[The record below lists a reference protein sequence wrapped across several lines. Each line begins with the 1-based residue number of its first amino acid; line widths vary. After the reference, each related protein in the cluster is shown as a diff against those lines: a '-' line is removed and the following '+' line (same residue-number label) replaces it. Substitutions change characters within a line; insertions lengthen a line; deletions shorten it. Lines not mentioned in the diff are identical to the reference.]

1 MSASNT
7 PCRWSAATRKPWRCR
22 ARHRRATDDD
32 DETEQ
37 REVLVLGTT
46 ENNGGEADVKSQYKD
61 RNDVAG
67 ESSRHSDRATRSAS
81 LEIGALLRRG
91 WIRAVLA
98 ATVMVALAPVAHAQ
112 QSIAFANPVHAST
125 VTVILGKTQDVRT
138 DAGLTDITVGDPD
151 IADVSPLTDHS
162 LSILGKKIGTTRV
175 TVYNADKKP
184 IGIFDIEVT
193 YDTSRLSSEIS
204 QFTGGGIRVS
214 SINGRIMLSGM
225 SPDAA
230 TLDKAVEIARQFG
243 PDPINTVQVMQ
254 PQQIMLEVRFIEVDR
269 NASRDLG
276 VQWNAFG
283 NSVLANT
290 GSGLPAS
297 QLPITTP
304 GGSFQQPG
312 TAVGGANVLA
322 NQLPISP
329 VVAGGVLSA
338 ATPFGFL
345 IGQLSNKLQI
355 EVNALEVQGAAR
367 LLAEPDLVTLSGETA
382 SFLAGGQIPVPEV
395 GATGTPSFG
404 FQPYGVGL
412 SFTPTVLRNGVIN
425 LVVKPEVSEIDHT
438 NAVTV
443 AGTTV
448 PALTTRKASTTLEL
462 HDGQSFMLGGL
473 LQSDGT
479 NNLNQLPWAGNLPV
493 IGALFRSTDYQKNET
508 DLVILV
514 TPHIVRPLTPTDP
527 IHTPLDGSL
536 PPNDVDLFLMGETEV
551 SPELARLAAGAATRP
566 YVGHILD
573 LPKNGDAYVSAKD

>member
-1 MSASNT
+1 VS
-7 PCRWSAATRKPWRCR
+7 
-22 ARHRRATDDD
+22 
-32 DETEQ
+32 
-37 REVLVLGTT
+37 
-46 ENNGGEADVKSQYKD
+46 
-61 RNDVAG
+61 
-67 ESSRHSDRATRSAS
+67 
-81 LEIGALLRRG
+81 
-91 WIRAVLA
+91 
-98 ATVMVALAPVAHAQ
+98 
-112 QSIAFANPVHAST
+112 
-125 VTVILGKTQDVRT
+125 VILGKTQDVRT
-138 DAGLTDITVGDPD
+138 DQGLADITVGDPD

-162 LSILGKKIGTTRV
+162 LSILGKRIGTTRV

-193 YDTSRLSSEIS
+193 YDTSRLAIELA
-204 QFTGGGIRVS
+204 QFTGGGIKVS
-214 SINGRIMLSGM
+214 SINGRIMLSGTA
-225 SPDAA
+225 PDAV
-230 TLDKAVEIARQFG
+230 TLDKAVQIARQFG
-243 PDPINTVQVMQ
+243 PDPINTVQVAQ
-254 PQQIMLEVRFIEVDR
+254 AQQIMLEVRFIEVDR

-283 NSVLANT
+283 NGVLANT

-297 QLPITTP
+297 QLPITQP
-304 GGSFQQPG
+304 GGTFQQPR
-312 TAVGGANVLA
+312 TAVGGPNVLA
-322 NQLPISP
+322 NALPISP
-329 VVAGGVLSA
+329 VVAAGVLSG

-355 EVNALEVQGAAR
+355 EVNALEVRGGAR

-479 NNLNQLPWAGNLPV
+479 NNINQLPWAGDLPV

-514 TPHIVRPLTPTDP
+514 TPHIVKPMTPTDP

-551 SPELARLAAGAATRP
+551 NPELARLAAGAATRP
-566 YVGHILD
+566 YVGHVLD
-573 LPKNGDAYVSAKD
+573 LPRNGDAYVSAKD

>member
-1 MSASNT
+1 MT
-7 PCRWSAATRKPWRCR
+7 D
-22 ARHRRATDDD
+22 ATDVD
-32 DETEQ
+32 DEAEQ
-37 REVLVLGTT
+37 REVFGLGKS
-46 ENNGGEADVKSQYKD
+46 NGGEADVKSQYKD
-61 RNDVAG
+61 QVYVPG
-67 ESSRHSDRATRSAS
+67 ESPRHSDKRLADRNTKPAGIK
-81 LEIGALLRRG
+81 IGALIRRG
-91 WIRAVLA
+91 WIRALLA
-98 ATVMVALAPVAHAQ
+98 GAIMVTLAPLAHAQ
-112 QSIAFANPVHAST
+112 QSIAFVNAVHTTT

-138 DAGLTDITVGDPD
+138 DQNLTDITVGDPD
-151 IADVSPLTDHS
+151 IADVNPLTDHS

-175 TVYNADKKP
+175 TAYDADKKP
-184 IGIFDIEVT
+184 VGIFDIEVT
-193 YDTSRLSSEIS
+193 YDTSRLSTEIA

-214 SINGRIMLSGM
+214 SINGRIMLSG
-225 SPDAA
+225 SAPDAA

-276 VQWNAFG
+276 VQWNVFG
-283 NSVLANT
+283 NSVLANV
-290 GSGLPAS
+290 GSGLPAN
-297 QLPITTP
+297 QLPITQP
-304 GGSFQQPG
+304 NGAFQQGAAAGPGFGGPSLLPPG
-312 TAVGGANVLA
+312 TTGTPL
-322 NQLPISP
+322 SP
-329 VVAGGVLSA
+329 VTAAGVLSGA
-338 ATPFGFL
+338 SPFGFL
-345 IGQLSNKLQI
+345 IGQLSNRVQVA
-355 EVNALEVQGAAR
+355 VNALEVQGGAR

-425 LVVKPEVSEIDHT
+425 LVVKPEVSEIDHA

-448 PALTTRKASTTLEL
+448 PALTVRKASTTLEL

-473 LQSDGT
+473 LQTDGN
-479 NNLNQLPWAGNLPV
+479 NNLDQLPWLGDVPV
-493 IGALFRSTDYQKNET
+493 LGALFRSTDYQKNET

-514 TPHIVRPLTPTDP
+514 TPHIVRPMTPTDP

-536 PPNDVDLFLMGETEV
+536 PPNDVDLFLMGETEIN
-551 SPELARLAAGAATRP
+551 PELARLAAGALTRP

>member
-1 MSASNT
+1 
-7 PCRWSAATRKPWRCR
+7 
-22 ARHRRATDDD
+22 
-32 DETEQ
+32 
-37 REVLVLGTT
+37 LGTT
-46 ENNGGEADVKSQYKD
+46 DNNGGEADVKSQYKD
-61 RNDVAG
+61 RNCVPG
-67 ESSRHSDRATRSAS
+67 ESPRHSDRATRSAR
-81 LEIGALLRRG
+81 LKIGALLRRG

-98 ATVMVALAPVAHAQ
+98 ATVMVALAPLAHAQ
-112 QSIAFANPVHAST
+112 QSVAFTSPVHSAT
-125 VTVILGKTQDVRT
+125 VSVILGKTQDVRT

-243 PDPINTVQVMQ
+243 PDPINTVQVML
-254 PQQIMLEVRFIEVDR
+254 PQQIELEVRFIEVDR

-276 VQWNAFG
+276 VQWNVFG
-283 NSVLANT
+283 NSLLANT
-290 GSGLPAS
+290 GSGLPAY
-297 QLPITTP
+297 QLPITQP
-304 GGSFQQPG
+304 NGSFQQLSAAGAGVGGPSLLPPG
-312 TAVGGANVLA
+312 TNGTPL
-322 NQLPISP
+322 SP
-329 VVAGGVLSA
+329 VTAAGVLSGA
-338 ATPFGFL
+338 APFGFL
-345 IGQLSNKLQI
+345 VGQLSNKLQVA
-355 EVNALEVQGAAR
+355 VNALEVRGGAR
-367 LLAEPDLVTLSGETA
+367 LLAEPNLVTLSGETA

-412 SFTPTVLRNGVIN
+412 SFTPTVLKNGIIN
-425 LVVKPEVSEIDHT
+425 LVVKPEVSEIDHA

-479 NNLNQLPWAGNLPV
+479 NDLNQIPWLGDVPV
-493 IGALFRSTDYQKNET
+493 LGALFRSTDYQKNET

-514 TPHIVRPLTPTDP
+514 TPHIVKPMTPTDP

-573 LPKNGDAYVSAKD
+573 LPKNGDVYVSAKD

>member
-1 MSASNT
+1 MQRN
-7 PCRWSAATRKPWRCR
+7 CRS
-22 ARHRRATDDD
+22 RHRRATDADD
-32 DETEQ
+32 RTEQ
-37 REVLVLGTT
+37 REVLGFGEDT
-46 ENNGGEADVKSQYKD
+46 NNGGEADVKSQYKD
-61 RNDVAG
+61 RSYVPG
-67 ESSRHSDRATRSAS
+67 ESPRLSDGSIK
-81 LEIGALLRRG
+81 IGALLRRG

-98 ATVMVALAPVAHAQ
+98 ATIVVALPLAVHAQ
-112 QSIAFANPVHAST
+112 QSIAFTNVVHSAT
-125 VTVILGKTQDVRT
+125 VSVILGKTQDVRT
-138 DAGLTDITVGDPD
+138 DQGLADITVGDPD

-162 LSILGKKIGTTRV
+162 LSILGKRIGTTRV
-175 TVYNADKKP
+175 TVYNADKRP

-193 YDTSRLSSEIS
+193 YDTSRLAIELA
-204 QFTGGGIRVS
+204 QFTGGGIKVS
-214 SINGRIMLSGM
+214 SINGRIMLSGTA
-225 SPDAA
+225 PDAV
-230 TLDKAVEIARQFG
+230 TLDKAVQIARQFG
-243 PDPINTVQVMQ
+243 PDPINTVQVAQ
-254 PQQIMLEVRFIEVDR
+254 AQQIMLEVRFIEVDR

-283 NSVLANT
+283 NGVLANT

-297 QLPITTP
+297 RLPITQP
-304 GGSFQQPG
+304 GGTFQQPG
-312 TAVGGANVLA
+312 TAVGGPNVLGE
-322 NQLPISP
+322 QLPISP
-329 VVAGGVLSA
+329 VVAAGVLSG

-355 EVNALEVQGAAR
+355 EVNALEVRGGAR

-479 NNLNQLPWAGNLPV
+479 NNINQLPWAGDLPV

-514 TPHIVRPLTPTDP
+514 TPHIVKPMTPTDP

-551 SPELARLAAGAATRP
+551 NPELARLAAGAATRP
-566 YVGHILD
+566 YVGHVLD
-573 LPKNGDAYVSAKD
+573 LPRNGDAYVSAKD

>member
-1 MSASNT
+1 MQLTWTTKRSNVKF
-7 PCRWSAATRKPWRCR
+7 S
-22 ARHRRATDDD
+22 
-32 DETEQ
+32 
-37 REVLVLGTT
+37 VLGKS
-46 ENNGGEADVKSQYKD
+46 NGGEADVKSQYQNQVCVPGESPRNSRKGLTD
-61 RNDVAG
+61 RNTKSAG
-67 ESSRHSDRATRSAS
+67 IK
-81 LEIGALLRRG
+81 IGALIRRG

-98 ATVMVALAPVAHAQ
+98 GAVMVAVAPLAHAQ
-112 QSIAFANPVHAST
+112 QNIAFTNPVRTTT

-138 DAGLTDITVGDPD
+138 DQNLVDITVGDPD
-151 IADVSPLTDHS
+151 IADVNPLTDHS

-175 TVYNADKKP
+175 TVYGEDKKP
-184 IGIFDIEVT
+184 VGIFDIEVT
-193 YDTSRLSSEIS
+193 YDTSRLATEIA

-214 SINGRIMLSGM
+214 SINGRIMLSG
-225 SPDAA
+225 SASDAA

-312 TAVGGANVLA
+312 VNVGGPNVLS
-322 NQLPISP
+322 NTLPISP
-329 VVAGGVLSA
+329 VVAGGVLSGA
-338 ATPFGFL
+338 APFGFL
-345 IGQLSNKLQI
+345 IGQLSNRLQI

-425 LVVKPEVSEIDHT
+425 LVVKPEVSEIDHA

-448 PALTTRKASTTLEL
+448 PALTVRKASTTLEL

-473 LQSDGT
+473 LQSNGSND
-479 NNLNQLPWAGNLPV
+479 LDQLPWVGNLPV
-493 IGALFRSTDYQKNET
+493 IGALFRSTEYQKNDT

-514 TPHIVRPLTPTDP
+514 TPHVVRPMTPTDP

-536 PPNDVDLFLMGETEV
+536 PPNDVDLFLMGETEIN
-551 SPELARLAAGAATRP
+551 PELARLAAGALTRP

-573 LPKNGDAYVSAKD
+573 LPKNGDVYVSAKD

>member
-1 MSASNT
+1 MQTTKRSGVKSFG
-7 PCRWSAATRKPWRCR
+7 
-22 ARHRRATDDD
+22 
-32 DETEQ
+32 
-37 REVLVLGTT
+37 LGKISS
-46 ENNGGEADVKSQYKD
+46 GGEADVKSQYKD
-61 RNDVAG
+61 RSNVPG
-67 ESSRHSDRATRSAS
+67 ESSRHSDRTTTGAGIR
-81 LEIGALLRRG
+81 IGALLRRG

-98 ATVMVALAPVAHAQ
+98 GSIMVALAPLAHAQ
-112 QSIAFANPVHAST
+112 QNIVFANPVHAAT
-125 VTVILGKTQDVRT
+125 VSVILGKTQDVRT
-138 DAGLTDITVGDPD
+138 DQGLADITVGDPD
-151 IADVSPLTDHS
+151 VADVSPLTDHS

-193 YDTSRLSSEIS
+193 YDTSRLSSEIA

-254 PQQIMLEVRFIEVDR
+254 PQQIELEVRFIEVDR

-276 VQWNAFG
+276 VQWNVFG
-283 NSVLANT
+283 NSLLANT
-290 GSGLPAS
+290 GSGLPAY
-297 QLPITTP
+297 QLPITQP
-304 GGSFQQPG
+304 NGAFQQLSAAGAGVGGPSLLPPG
-312 TAVGGANVLA
+312 TNGTPL
-322 NQLPISP
+322 SP
-329 VVAGGVLSA
+329 VTAAGVLSGA
-338 ATPFGFL
+338 APFGFL
-345 IGQLSNKLQI
+345 VGQLSNRLQI
-355 EVNALEVQGAAR
+355 AVNALEVRGGAR
-367 LLAEPDLVTLSGETA
+367 LLAEPNLVTLSGETA

-412 SFTPTVLRNGVIN
+412 SFTPTVLKDGIIN
-425 LVVKPEVSEIDHT
+425 LVVKPEVSEIDHA

-479 NNLNQLPWAGNLPV
+479 NDLNQIPWLGDMPV
-493 IGALFRSTDYQKNET
+493 LGALFRSTDYQKNET

-514 TPHIVRPLTPTDP
+514 TPHIVKPLTPTDP

-551 SPELARLAAGAATRP
+551 SPELARIAVGAVTRP

-573 LPKNGDAYVSAKD
+573 LPKNGDVYVSAKD